1 MTTSLSA
8 TGPSING
15 WNADYLEQQYQAFK
29 ADPASIA
36 LDLVGFFQGFDLAVA
51 TSAAG
56 TAGGFSGDHREA
68 LRLHLGVRA
77 LIDAHRRG
85 GHFAALIDPFGRKR
99 TFPASATPLSP
110 EAHGLT
116 AADMD
121 KRVGTIPGCPLTV
134 DNPSLSTLTSRLTS
148 VYCGSIGVQ
157 FMHITD
163 AVQRQWWI
171 DSLESKFTGPGFGRQ
186 DKLSILTGLIKS
198 ETFERFLAKRYP
210 GDKRFS
216 LEGGEALIPV
226 IERILEVAADLGV
239 AEIVIGMAHRGR
251 LNVLNNILGKS
262 YEQIFTEF
270 EETFEEAFSDGGG
283 DVKYHRGYS
292 GTRQLRTGRSM
303 QLSLTSNPSH
313 LEAVDAVTLGR
324 VRAKQRLRGDSTERR
339 SVVPILIHGD
349 AAVIGQGVVAETL
362 NMSQLEGY
370 TVGGTVHLVTNNMIG
385 FTTLPEDAR
394 SGPYCTDLA
403 LSIEAPVLHVSGE
416 DPEAAVMAASLL
428 MQYRH
433 TFRRDG
439 FLDLVCFRRYGHNE
453 QDEASFTQPTLDRLI
468 KAMPGVVTTFTG
480 KLAAEGVLSAD
491 DLVKHRAEL
500 DAQLDAAQKR
510 AKDKPHDPTIDP
522 MGKRWSGMGFD
533 YSFKPVATSVDR
545 KTLET
550 VTAALG
556 KTPAGFEV
564 NPKLRKLLA
573 DRAALLTTGVLSHAD
588 GETLAFGS
596 LLLEGTAVRLSGQDC
611 RRGTFSHRH
620 AVLRDFNTGEPY
632 TPLNNMRPVAELP
645 DKAGKPGADGRAM
658 QSKFCVYD
666 SPLSEFAVMGFDYGY
681 SLADPNMLVM
691 WEGQFGDFCNGAQT
705 IIDQFIASAE
715 IKWERYSGLTLLL
728 PHGYEGAGPEHSSAR
743 LERFLQLCGND
754 NMQVC
759 YPSTGAQ
766 IFHLLRRQVRR
777 SFRKPLVVM
786 TPKSMLRVATSHV
799 DELMTGHFQ
808 DIIDD
813 PAFEAATAAASP
825 TGQALDR
832 AKVTRVILCSGK
844 IYHELAERR
853 LTIKR
858 NDVAIIRLEQLY
870 PFNAALF
877 KAIVARY
884 PNRAEMVYVQEE
896 PRNAGAYTFIADL
909 LTNQPDPTKDDPSAE
924 PLLGTRLKYIGR
936 PTSATPAT
944 GSKKKSKKEQ
954 EAVLS
959 AAIGP
964 AAPGGK
970 DDHTKAAAGPASGP
984 AAGPSAGPGAG
995 PSAAVSAKPAAA
1007 AGKSKK

>member
-1 MTTSLSA
+1 MTTTLSA
-8 TGPSING
+8 IGPSVNG
-15 WNADYLEQQYQAFK
+15 WNADYLDQQYQAFK

-36 LDLVGFFQGFDLAVA
+36 PDLVGFFQGFDLAMA
-51 TSAAG
+51 SSGGAAAG
-56 TAGGFSGDHREA
+56 GASGDHRDA
-68 LRLHLGVRA
+68 LRLHLGVRS
-77 LIDAHRRG
+77 LIDAYRRG
-85 GHFAALIDPFGRKR
+85 GHFASMIDPFGRKR
-99 TFPASATPLSP
+99 PFPATATPLAAD
-110 EAHGLT
+110 AHGLT
-116 AADMD
+116 AADMG
-121 KRVGTIPGCPLTV
+121 KSVGTVTDCPLTG
-134 DNPSLSTLTSRLTS
+134 DSPTLSTLITRLTS
-148 VYCGSIGVQ
+148 VYCGSIGAQ
-157 FMHITD
+157 FMHIADST
-163 AVQRQWWI
+163 QRQWWI
-171 DSLESKFTGPGFGRQ
+171 NTLESKYAGHGFDRD
-186 DKLSILTGLIKS
+186 DKLAILTGLVKS

-226 IERILEVAADLGV
+226 TERILEVAADLGV

-292 GTRQLRTGRSM
+292 GTRKLRTGRSI
-303 QLSLTSNPSH
+303 QLSLSSNPSH
-313 LEAVDAVTLGR
+313 LEAVDSVTLGR
-324 VRAKQRLRGDSTERR
+324 VRAKQRLRGDTTDRR

-362 NMSQLEGY
+362 NMSQLQGY
-370 TVGGTVHLVTNNMIG
+370 TVGGTIHLVTNNLIG

-394 SGPYCTDLA
+394 GGPYCTDLA
-403 LSIEAPVLHVSGE
+403 LSIDAPVLHVSGE
-416 DPEAAVMAASLL
+416 DPEAAVMGAALL

-433 TFRRDG
+433 KFRRDV
-439 FLDLVCFRRYGHNE
+439 FLDLVCFRKYGHNE
-453 QDEASFTQPTLDRLI
+453 QDEASFTQPTLDKLI
-468 KAMPGVVTTFTG
+468 KAMPGVVTTFTS

-491 DLVKHRAEL
+491 DLAKHRTEL
-500 DAQLDAAQKR
+500 DTQLDVAQKR

-550 VTAALG
+550 ITAALG
-556 KTPAGFEV
+556 NTPQGFEV
-564 NPKLRKLLA
+564 NPKLKKLLT
-573 DRAALLTTGVLSHAD
+573 DRAALLQTGAISHAD

-632 TPLNNMRPVAELP
+632 TPLNNMRPVAESP
-645 DKAGKPGADGRAM
+645 DKAGKPGADGKVT

-759 YPSTGAQ
+759 YPTTGAQ

-777 SFRKPLVVM
+777 NFRKPLVVM
-786 TPKSMLRVATSHV
+786 SPKSMLRVPTSHI

-808 DIIDD
+808 DIMDD
-813 PAFEAATAAASP
+813 PAFEAASAATTSP
-825 TGQALDR
+825 TGKALDR
-832 AKVTRVILCSGK
+832 SKVTRVVLCSGK
-844 IYHELAERR
+844 VYHELAERR
-853 LTIKR
+853 LAIKR
-858 NDVAIIRLEQLY
+858 PDVAIVRLEQLY

-877 KAIVARY
+877 KAITAKY
-884 PNRAEMVYVQEE
+884 PAKAEMVYAQEE

-909 LTNQPDPTKDDPSAE
+909 LTNQPDPTKDDANAE

-964 AAPGGK
+964 APAGGK
-970 DDHTKAAAGPASGP
+970 DDHGKP
-984 AAGPSAGPGAG
+984 AA
-995 PSAAVSAKPAAA
+995 PAAA
-1007 AGKSKK
+1007 AAKPAPAAAGKPKK